1 MSQFYMLELIVFSI
15 YAFFYTD
22 SMSEMVIYSMVLITL
37 AAAYALFTLI
47 ELKNVKSIE
56 MKNLAQ
62 ECKEK
67 EYREIHLRLYNKYK
81 RHFTNGQHRALNA
94 MTLKKVLGQMERL
107 GIDEVNTRY
116 EKYGI

>member
-1 MSQFYMLELIVFSI
+1 MAQFYMLELIAFSI
-15 YAFFYTD
+15 YALFFTD
-22 SMSEMVIYSMVLITL
+22 NMPEMVIYSMVLITL
-37 AAAYALFTLI
+37 AAAYSLFTLI
-47 ELKNVKSIE
+47 ELEKEKSIE

-81 RHFTNGQHRALNA
+81 KHFTDGQYTVLNTV
-94 MTLKKVLGQMERL
+94 TLKKVLGRMERL